1 MGINKEALFKP
12 RLAEAEIDLP
22 GVGTVRVR
30 ALTRAEVIGIRRA
43 ADNDP
48 ATLDGKRVL
57 VIERKMIALA
67 MVDPEL
73 TEAEVGRWQD
83 AAPAGELT
91 PVTDKIQ
98 ELSGMAEGASKSGVP
113 GAGGGPGPGVRDVP
127 GAEAGNDGERASDA
141 DG

>member
-1 MGINKEALFKP
+1 MDKEALFKP
-12 RLAEAEIDLP
+12 RLAEAEVDLP

-30 ALTRAEVIGIRRA
+30 GLSRDEVIGIRKA

-48 ATLDGKRVL
+48 DTIDGKRVL

-73 TEAEVGRWQD
+73 TEAEVGRWQI
-83 AAPAGELT
+83 AAPAGELD

-98 ELSGMAEGASKSGVP
+98 ELSGMKQGASKSGVP
-113 GAGGGPGPGVRDVP
+113 ADGDGPGPGVRALP
-127 GAEAGNDGERASDA
+127 SGEAVDDGGRASVT